1 MDLTRKSYVIKQN
14 EVEHR
19 EKELREYTNNLNRL
33 AQEKLY
39 LTEQQKNLNQ
49 DSPFAEEYRN
59 DSMTLKQ
66 RQSAVQQ
73 VKLDLEKIESQINST
88 RTQLEIIKHELEVK
102 KTDETDFMKENNR
115 LNKLIELKKNSLFGN
130 KNVFTKSESS
140 SSIVSNSINSNQN
153 HLAFKSSQSTNNIRS
168 VTPKGKSLFLMVY
181 FH

>member
-1 MDLTRKSYVIKQN
+1 M
-14 EVEHR
+14 
-19 EKELREYTNNLNRL
+19 
-33 AQEKLY
+33 
-39 LTEQQKNLNQ
+39 TEQQKNLNQ

-102 KTDETDFMKENNR
+102 KTDETDFIKENNR

-140 SSIVSNSINSNQN
+140 SSIVSNNINSNQN
-153 HLAFKSSQSTNNIRS
+153 SLAFKSSQSTNNIRS
-168 VTPKGKSLFLMVY
+168 VTPKGKSLFLVIYIFINNFFVFFLNTMLY
-181 FH
+181 LLFLL